1 MTEGVRAV
9 FLDRDGVVN
18 QAVIR
23 GGKPFPPAN
32 VSEMV
37 INPDAKTGLPILKA
51 LGFRLIVVTNQP
63 DVARGTQTVNTV
75 REIHDAIQSELAVD
89 DFFVCYHDD
98 RDQCDCRKPAPG
110 LIFRAA
116 ERYGIQLTASFL
128 IGDRWRDIDAGHA
141 AGVQTALI
149 DYGYSERGPDRE
161 PNLRT
166 ESLMQAIEWIAEKSR
181 LVHYPGCP

>member
-1 MTEGVRAV
+1 MGIRPVTEEPRAV

-23 GGKPFPPAN
+23 EGKPFPPTN

-51 LGFRLIVVTNQP
+51 LGFLLIVVTNQP
-63 DVARGTQTVNTV
+63 DVSRGTQTEEAIG
-75 REIHDAIQSELAVD
+75 EIHQAIRSVLPID

-98 RDQCDCRKPAPG
+98 RDLCDCRKPSPG
-110 LIFRAA
+110 LILRAA
-116 ERYGIQLTASFL
+116 EQYGLYLPASFL

-141 AGVQTALI
+141 AGVQTVLI
-149 DYGYSERGPDRE
+149 DYGYRERGPDRE

-166 ESLMQAIEWIAEKSR
+166 KSLMQAIEWIASLNR
-181 LVHYPGCP
+181 C